1 MTRSKLFCLL
11 LVLLACGQAGW
22 AQDTLSPGDRVRV
35 WVKGEPELTV
45 ERTINADG
53 TIAYPLLGS
62 VELGGRKPVEAARLI
77 AKALDDGFLR
87 EPLVQVNL
95 VNKTRAGAP
104 KAMAPSDDESM
115 AVGEPLAAPATARAR
130 MEKETP
136 APAAL
141 PSPCQVEIVD
151 RKTGKGV
158 GGAAMLLGGKIYQSN
173 RLGQVVIDQAA
184 GRVILLA
191 DGYGVVQGPI
201 DQVLQ
206 AGPPH
211 QILLDPVTLADEVT
225 VKVVDAMTRQPLS
238 DVEIRLDRMMV
249 KTNAK
254 GIFKVREIK
263 REFAEIKLTKR
274 GYRPSRKILDFKD
287 PLEQV
292 LVMVKNE

>member
-11 LVLLACGQAGW
+11 LVLLAWGQAGW

-45 ERTINADG
+45 ERTVNADG

-104 KAMAPSDDESM
+104 KAMPPADEESM
-115 AVGEPLAAPATARAR
+115 TAEEPLAAPATSRIR
-130 MEKETP
+130 MERETP

-141 PSPCQVEIVD
+141 PSPCQIEIID
-151 RKTGKGV
+151 RQTGKGV

-173 RLGQVVIDQAA
+173 RLGQVVIDQVA

-206 AGPPH
+206 VGPPH

-225 VKVVDAMTRQPLS
+225 VKVVDSRTRQPLS
-238 DVEIRLDRMMV
+238 DVEIRLDKMMV

>member
-45 ERTINADG
+45 ERTIGVDG

-62 VELGGRKPVEAARLI
+62 VGLGGRKPVEAARLI

-104 KAMAPSDDESM
+104 KAMAADDDDSM
-115 AVGEPLAAPATARAR
+115 VSGEPLAAPVTSRTR
-130 MEKETP
+130 MQEGTP
-136 APAAL
+136 SPAAL
-141 PSPCQVEIVD
+141 PYPCQIEIID
-151 RKTGKGV
+151 RQTGKGV

-201 DQVLQ
+201 DQVLHV
-206 AGPPH
+206 GPPH
-211 QILLDPVTLADEVT
+211 QILLDPVTLADEIT
-225 VKVVDAMTRQPLS
+225 VKVVDSRTRQPLS

>member
-22 AQDTLSPGDRVRV
+22 AQDTLSPGDRIRV

-95 VNKTRAGAP
+95 VNKTRTSAP
-104 KAMAPSDDESM
+104 QGKPAADDEPM
-115 AVGEPLAAPATARAR
+115 VAGEPLAAPETSRAR
-130 MEKETP
+130 VQAETP
-136 APAAL
+136 APGAL
-141 PSPCQVEIVD
+141 PSPCQIEIVD

-201 DQVLQ
+201 DQVLRV
-206 AGPPH
+206 GPPH
-211 QILLDPVTLADEVT
+211 QILLDPIVLADEIT
-225 VKVVDAMTRQPLS
+225 VKVVDAVTRQPLS
-238 DVEIRLDRMMV
+238 DVEIRLDKMMV

-263 REFAEIKLTKR
+263 REFAEIRLSRR
-274 GYRPSRKILDFKD
+274 GYRPARKILDFKD